1 MTWNERR
8 NAICELGF
16 TERQAGF
23 LVTVMLH
30 SGVCFGRHYRTF
42 ARIGPGNAVTE
53 FFRSLLARRYATARA
68 CKHPT
73 ARLYHIHHK
82 SLYQAIG
89 EPDNRNR
96 RPTVLARAVERLF
109 LLDTVVAE
117 PQRTWLATER
127 EKVAHFTLSLRVR
140 HADLPSRTY
149 EGSESETTRYFP
161 DKLPIAVEPDGQ
173 RHLFV
178 FLVTERQ
185 PVAFRAFLERH
196 AELFRSLS
204 AWTVRLLVPWD
215 KRETLPQY
223 EDAFQQ
229 QLASPLAP
237 SALDDLGWYFRELSG
252 RRDSSDERFHEAA
265 YAFGT
270 PRFKALYRAFL
281 ERGQS
286 VLDATLSPTLKDAI
300 ARKSGRLECHVLRHR
315 YGHLSSLVGT
325 A

>member
-1 MTWNERR
+1 MTWEERR
-8 NAICELGF
+8 KAICEFGF

-42 ARIGPGNAVTE
+42 AHIGSGNAVTE
-53 FFRSLLARRYATARA
+53 FFRGLLARGYASARR

-82 SLYQAIG
+82 SLYRAIG

-96 RPTVLARAVERLF
+96 RSTVLARAVERLL

-117 PQRTWLATER
+117 RHRSWLATER
-127 EKVAHFTLSLRVR
+127 EKVAHFTLGLGIRQT
-140 HADLPSRTY
+140 DLPARTY
-149 EGSESETTRYFP
+149 DGTESETTRYFP
-161 DKLPIAVEPDGQ
+161 DKLPIALDADG
-173 RHLFV
+173 RTHLFL

-185 PVAFRAFLERH
+185 PVSFRAFLERH
-196 AELFRSLS
+196 AELFRSLP
-204 AWTVRLLVPWD
+204 AWTVRVLVPWD
-215 KRETLPQY
+215 RREAVPQY

-229 QLASPLAP
+229 QLASPLSP
-237 SALDDLGWYFRELSG
+237 SVLEDLRWYFGALSA
-252 RRDSSDERFHEAA
+252 RRGNSDEQFHEAA
-265 YAFGT
+265 YAFGA

-300 ARKSGRLECHVLRHR
+300 ARKTGQLECHVLPHR